1 MKEKILSELENYYQ
15 RALHSEKQYALM
27 NMNIKKF
34 RYLNYAYG
42 KEATDQMLH
51 TFEQTVRKYLKE
63 DGIITYLHTDDFV
76 IIVSYETR
84 QQFEKKWLYG
94 LVDAIFDID
103 HPILYHN
110 IYTSFGIFLM
120 ESKAVTYEEAF
131 EKAQF
136 SRITCDSLDRRV
148 FSYEFY
154 RQELYVDYMQACY
167 LEEYTA
173 KAREKGL
180 YQVYIQPKVDLKTR
194 EIIGGEALLRLFN
207 QGEPI
212 PVSKFLPMLNKNGY
226 IRMIDLQVFET
237 VIKEIQTR
245 LHLGKPMVRISFN
258 ISNSFFYDEY
268 FIRDYNN
275 IIEKYEVDSRYLE
288 FEFMENICTNEEK
301 LKEYIRSFHEM
312 GFYCSLD
319 DFGNGFSNFNL
330 LKDSNLDVIKIDRC
344 FFRDEL
350 SDDTKEI
357 LRTITHLI
365 KVLGMKVIAEGVEKK
380 EDIEFLSTISCDA
393 VQGFYFYKP
402 MPMME
407 FFNLLDHSKKT
418 RQDS

>member
-1 MKEKILSELENYYQ
+1 MIEETLTELKIYYKQ
-15 RALHSEKQYALM
+15 ALHSDKHYALM

-42 KEATDQMLH
+42 KEAADQMLQVV
-51 TFEQTVRKYLKE
+51 EQFLCDFIKE
-63 DGIITYLHTDDFV
+63 DGIAKQIYADDYV
-76 IIVSYETR
+76 MIVTYETA
-84 QQFEKKWLYG
+84 QQLEKKWLYDI
-94 LVDAIFDID
+94 VDAIFEID

-120 ESKAVTYEEAF
+120 DTKDVPFEEAC

-136 SRITCDSLDRRV
+136 SRIMCESLKRRA

-154 RQELYVDYMQACY
+154 NQKLYDDYMNACY
-167 LEEYTA
+167 LEEYSA
-173 KAREKGL
+173 KAREKGF

-194 EIIGGEALLRLFN
+194 EITGGEALLRLFD
-207 QGEPI
+207 QGELI

-237 VIKEIQTR
+237 VLKEIQTR
-245 LHLGKPMVRISFN
+245 LQLGKPMVRISFN
-258 ISNSFFYDEY
+258 ISNSFFYDE
-268 FIRDYNN
+268 FIIQDYRNVL
-275 IIEKYEVDSRYLE
+275 EKYDVDRSYLE
-288 FEFMENICTNEEK
+288 LEFMENISTNEEK
-301 LKEYIRSFHEM
+301 MKEHIRSFHEM

-344 FFRDEL
+344 FFQEKL
-350 SDDTKEI
+350 SEDAKEI
-357 LRTITHLI
+357 LRTIIHLI
-365 KVLGMKVIAEGVEKK
+365 KILGMEVIAEGVERK
-380 EDIEFLSTISCDA
+380 EDIDFLSTIDCDA

-402 MPMME
+402 MPMKD
-407 FFNLLDHSKKT
+407 FFDLIDQTKT